1 MEPHPSLVRIVV
13 VAAILGTPG
22 AAPSF
27 GSGPSAEPAVRD
39 PAQSTA
45 PEAPGQATAP
55 SSQPQQNGAP
65 PDQTVGSSE
74 AAAPVPLTP
83 WFPDLPDTGPRY
95 DLSPNGPAN
104 PLFVQALMAYTR
116 QAWPEA
122 EASFRQLLAQDP
134 GSPLTD
140 TAQAFL
146 AELLVAGPPAE
157 QRGQA
162 AIDAYRRIIRDFP
175 QTSNAGRAYWRI
187 GDLYVGMYMR
197 VEAQAA
203 YEQGAATLPAGADA
217 DRAWLGLAATYV
229 AEQRWPEAE
238 RILKRLSGQSADDEI
253 RRYGLLALADLQHA
267 KQQFPAAQPLYE
279 TVDRQWP
286 EFLKGRPLSFLRA
299 IENARRAGQWG
310 LVRRWATLFYNLYPR
325 SAQAPLALVEIGDA
339 FHHEGAPA
347 RAARFYAEAITRYP
361 ETPGASLGL
370 VRMAELGLEQATGD
384 AQHLVRSTVKALF
397 QNGPTPNLD
406 ATLRGKALRE
416 VADAKADDAAGSEAL
431 FRLGEH
437 YEALPDQA
445 RALAAY
451 RELVLRAG
459 RVADDPWPTAAGHR
473 LSALLLPRLKEALT
487 QSNDLQTVTLF
498 YPLWGSDE
506 QIFADQET
514 VLQAVVVYRRIGFTP
529 EAVRLCQYLLRRSS
543 DGPIRE
549 EALFHL
555 GQAYLDQNDFVAARQ
570 VFERYRLQHPLGRLR
585 AEALLCLARVHRGL
599 RNDDTAVRVLRRW
612 LTLFPAHPARQEAR
626 VLLAQALADSG
637 QPGEA
642 LRIYADMERAG
653 VLARQPDVAALIQYA
668 DLLQAFRRY
677 DDAVTRYWQALRT
690 SPDAAQTDWIR
701 IQLARVWRAQGHR
714 PEARKLLRELNQS
727 TADELLARLA
737 ASMQADL
744 TATKTGGS

>member
-1 MEPHPSLVRIVV
+1 
-13 VAAILGTPG
+13 
-22 AAPSF
+22 
-27 GSGPSAEPAVRD
+27 
-39 PAQSTA
+39 
-45 PEAPGQATAP
+45 
-55 SSQPQQNGAP
+55 
-65 PDQTVGSSE
+65 
-74 AAAPVPLTP
+74 
-83 WFPDLPDTGPRY
+83 
-95 DLSPNGPAN
+95 
-104 PLFVQALMAYTR
+104 MAYTR

-134 GSPLTD
+134 NSRLTD

-146 AELLVAGPPAE
+146 AELLVAGPPVE

-187 GDLYVGMYMR
+187 GDLYVGMAMR

-203 YEQGAATLPAGADA
+203 YEQGAATLPEGADA
-217 DRAWLGLAATYV
+217 DRAWLGLAATYA

-238 RILKRLSGQSADDEI
+238 RILRRLSGQSNDDEI
-253 RRYGLLALADLQHA
+253 RRYSLLALADLLHA

-286 EFLKGRPLSFLRA
+286 EFLKGRPLSFLHA

-339 FHHEGAPA
+339 FHHEGVPA

-406 ATLRGKALRE
+406 ATQRGKALRE

-437 YEALPDQA
+437 YEALPDQT

-459 RVADDPWPTAAGHR
+459 RVADDPWPTAAGRR
-473 LSALLLPRLKEALT
+473 LSTLLLPRLKEALK

-514 VLQAVVVYRRIGFTP
+514 VLQAVTVYRRIGFTP

-555 GQAYLDQNDFVAARQ
+555 GQAYLDQSDFVAARQ
-570 VFERYRLQHPLGRLR
+570 VFERYRLQHPLGHLR
-585 AEALLCLARVHRGL
+585 AEALLYLARVHRGL
-599 RNDDTAVRVLRRW
+599 RNDETAVHVLRRW

-626 VLLAQALADSG
+626 VLLAQALVDSG
-637 QPGEA
+637 QPDEA

-653 VLARQPDVAALIQYA
+653 VLARQPGVAALIQYA

-714 PEARKLLRELNQS
+714 PEARKLLKELNQL